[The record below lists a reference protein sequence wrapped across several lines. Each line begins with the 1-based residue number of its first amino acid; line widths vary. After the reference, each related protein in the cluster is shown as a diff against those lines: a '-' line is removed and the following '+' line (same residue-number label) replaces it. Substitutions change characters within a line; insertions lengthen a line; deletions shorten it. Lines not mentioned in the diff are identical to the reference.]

1 MVFDHYD
8 LRTTFNYRGYLT
20 TYIILVDMVYI
31 FSHILYK
38 AKIGVNSDSE
48 GANHKWAH
56 LLCQSHP
63 EVIVDQSDCNTEV
76 IMIVALLLEGALR
89 LSELFL

>member
-48 GANHKWAH
+48 GANHK
-56 LLCQSHP
+56 
-63 EVIVDQSDCNTEV
+63 
-76 IMIVALLLEGALR
+76 
-89 LSELFL
+89 